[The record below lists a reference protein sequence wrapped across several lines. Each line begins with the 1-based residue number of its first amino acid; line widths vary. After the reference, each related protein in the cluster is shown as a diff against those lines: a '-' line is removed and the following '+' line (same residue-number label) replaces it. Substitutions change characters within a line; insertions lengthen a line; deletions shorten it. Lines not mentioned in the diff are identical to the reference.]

1 MYRKIIMMITALAIS
16 SIVLMAVTIPSNGG
30 EIVTE
35 KDIVAYTLSGTVI
48 DGELEEGVPGAEVVL
63 EETGETTTTD
73 EYGTFTFT
81 EVEEGNYNIVV
92 EADGFEPA
100 SVEVEVNEEGTVIE
114 IILEPE
120 IK

>member
-1 MYRKIIMMITALAIS
+1 MYQNIIMMIITLAIS
-16 SIVLMAVTIPSNGG
+16 SIVLMAATIPPSGG
-30 EIVTE
+30 AIEMETS
-35 KDIVAYTLSGTVI
+35 TLSGNVL
-48 DGELEEGVPGAEVVL
+48 DADMEEGIPGAEVVL

-81 EVEEGNYNIVV
+81 EVEEGHYTITV
-92 EADGFEPA
+92 EAVGFEPA
-100 SVEVEVNEEGTVIE
+100 IVEVEVNEEGTAIE